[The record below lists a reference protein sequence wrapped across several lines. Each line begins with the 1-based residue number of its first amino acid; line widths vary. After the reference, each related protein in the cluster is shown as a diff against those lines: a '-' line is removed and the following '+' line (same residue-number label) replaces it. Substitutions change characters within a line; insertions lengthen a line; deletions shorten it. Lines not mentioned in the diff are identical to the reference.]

1 MHVTRP
7 KSAKGRSRP
16 ALHCT
21 QSVHTVSQHGSPLTP
36 RPPSNT
42 RGRAGSSLSSATQA
56 RRGSL
61 VKTEEIPELLQ
72 VLPAQP
78 MSSLNRYRVLPSI
91 EKKEEESGDTAT
103 QSLVDKTTRL
113 SMSDDLIIKAKNS
126 HVEQQRL
133 SSAHRRAASRSTPE
147 MTAPAE
153 ARGSRGQKRQPVGG
167 HSETG
172 GSPLDREQNLLLAV
186 RSPSGERFQHLFR
199 PSDTLQ
205 TVIATAEAEH
215 GTSYEGGIIETMEV
229 PRRSF
234 HNLSL
239 TLEQS
244 GICNRT
250 VLCVSQKTDH
260 SAGSA

>member
-16 ALHCT
+16 ALNCT
-21 QSVHTVSQHGSPLTP
+21 QSVHSVSQHGSPLTP

-42 RGRAGSSLSSATQA
+42 RERAGSSLSSATPA

-61 VKTEEIPELLQ
+61 VKTDEIPELLQ

-78 MSSLNRYRVLPSI
+78 TSSLNRYRVLPSI
-91 EKKEEESGDTAT
+91 EKKEE
-103 QSLVDKTTRL
+103 
-113 SMSDDLIIKAKNS
+113 
-126 HVEQQRL
+126 
-133 SSAHRRAASRSTPE
+133 STPE

-153 ARGSRGQKRQPVGG
+153 ARV
-167 HSETG
+167 
-172 GSPLDREQNLLLAV
+172 EQNLLLAV
-186 RSPSGERFQHLFR
+186 RSPSGERFQRLFH

-250 VLCVSQKTDH
+250 VLCVSQKADH

>member
-42 RGRAGSSLSSATQA
+42 RERAGSSLSSATQA

-78 MSSLNRYRVLPSI
+78 TSSLNRYRVLPSI
-91 EKKEEESGDTAT
+91 EKKEEESGDMAT

-113 SMSDDLIIKAKNS
+113 SMSDDLIIKAK
-126 HVEQQRL
+126 
-133 SSAHRRAASRSTPE
+133 
-147 MTAPAE
+147 
-153 ARGSRGQKRQPVGG
+153 
-167 HSETG
+167 
-172 GSPLDREQNLLLAV
+172 EQNLLLAV

-244 GICNRT
+244 GIRNRT
-250 VLCVSQKTDH
+250 VLCVSQKAD
-260 SAGSA
+260 